1 MNLKEL
7 KIDDFSLNENCNS
20 ALDSL
25 YYDRD
30 DNEDDWIEIISD
42 TCTPERIIVK
52 IIKSCQEI
60 LITAFDSF
68 DIDFL
73 EEWLSNKTRE
83 LFQSE

>member
-7 KIDDFSLNENCNS
+7 KIDNFSLNENCNS
-20 ALDSL
+20 TLDSV

-30 DNEDDWIEIISD
+30 DNEDDWIEIVSD

-52 IIKSCQEI
+52 IIENCQEI

-83 LFQSE
+83 LFQK